1 MPLII
6 KKNVIF
12 LAYFLSV
19 ILFNPDT
26 VIPGG
31 CYFPEFVEL
40 GTLARGVKMKTGRPR
55 LETSSPGSPGK
66 CSSLPSKHFYLK
78 QND

>member
-1 MPLII
+1 MPLMI
-6 KKNVIF
+6 KKNALF

-26 VIPGG
+26 VIHGG

-40 GTLARGVKMKTGRPR
+40 GT
-55 LETSSPGSPGK
+55 
-66 CSSLPSKHFYLK
+66 
-78 QND
+78 